1 MAHNPDGAERSSV
14 TSAGVAEAGGREKHL
29 IERLRSLIRKLEQ
42 VPVSFHH
49 HPPATDAEAAP
60 SACFSSSLVG
70 TEAQDE
76 AAFPPLH
83 RLGEPG
89 LHELKPDRYGDTPAA
104 LGFALGVL
112 RCQVRD
118 VEDDAPLLWCLTES
132 QLKEWGAP
140 YAPGLLGF
148 GLDPAR
154 LLIVRVRNA
163 TDAAWTL
170 EEGLKSGALAGLLGQ
185 AEIDKPV
192 MARRLGLAAKQG
204 GLPCLLL
211 SDHRQASLPGSLT
224 RWRIAPSLSG
234 PEPFDKQS
242 PGPPRWRLTLERANR
257 EPPGR
262 SWILEWNRHAYDFRL
277 AAPLADRAAEAGTD
291 QKRRSSS

>member
-29 IERLRSLIRKLEQ
+29 IGRLRSLIRKLEQ

-49 HPPATDAEAAP
+49 HPPATDADAAP
-60 SACFSSSLVG
+60 SACFSSSSAA
-70 TEAQDE
+70 AQGDP
-76 AAFPPLH
+76 AFPPLH
-83 RLGEPG
+83 RLGEAG
-89 LHELKPDRYGDTPAA
+89 LHELKPAGYGDTPAA

-118 VEDDAPLLWCLTES
+118 IERDAPLLWCLTES
-132 QLKEWGAP
+132 QLEEWGAP

-170 EEGLKSGALAGLLGQ
+170 EEGLKSGALAGILGQ
-185 AEIDKPV
+185 AEIGKPV
-192 MARRLGLAAKQG
+192 MSRRLGLAAKQG

-211 SDHRQASLPGSLT
+211 TDHRQSSLPGSLT
-224 RWRIAPSLSG
+224 RWRIAPALSG
-234 PEPFDKQS
+234 LSPFNVQS
-242 PGPPRWRLTLERANR
+242 PGPPRWHVTLERAGG

-262 SWILEWNRHAYDFRL
+262 SWILEWNCHAYDFRL
-277 AAPLADRAAEAGTD
+277 AAPLADRTAETGAG
-291 QKRRSSS
+291 QKHRSAG